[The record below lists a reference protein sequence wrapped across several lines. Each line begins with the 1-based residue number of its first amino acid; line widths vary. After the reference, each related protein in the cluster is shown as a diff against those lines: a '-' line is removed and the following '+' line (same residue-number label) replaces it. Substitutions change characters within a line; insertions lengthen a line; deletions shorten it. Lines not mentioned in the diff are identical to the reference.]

1 MKKLLLLIF
10 SLLLS
15 FNSYGEWIKVPTNEK
30 GGTYIDF
37 DNLKFRTDGYVY
49 WWMLVSDSSSSQKG
63 YIQTDCATKAINV
76 LLLDSY
82 NEPMGAGDLTTT
94 KPDEGWLYVAP
105 DKEIYRFIRVV
116 CELAEETPEER
127 EKSITNLL
135 MELEYKTKINSL
147 SKEQADIDLSL
158 IHI

>member
-1 MKKLLLLIF
+1 MKKLSLILL

-15 FNSYGEWIKVPTNEK
+15 FNSYGEWIQVPTNEK
-30 GGTYIDF
+30 GGTFIDF
-37 DNLKFRTDGYVY
+37 DNLQLRTDGYVY

-63 YIQTDCATKAINV
+63 YIQTNCKTKAINV
-76 LLLDSY
+76 LQLDSY
-82 NEPMGAGDLTTT
+82 DEPMGAGDLTST

-105 DKEIYRFIRVV
+105 DRGIYRFIRVV

-135 MELEYKTKINSL
+135 MELEYKTKINTL
-147 SKEQADIDLSL
+147 SEEQTDM
-158 IHI
+158 